1 MKATGIVRR
10 IDDLGR
16 VVIPKEIRR
25 NLRIK
30 EGDPLELYTTTE
42 GDVIFK
48 KYNPVGGYEKEIKNL
63 IELAKTLNIRL
74 GVYNKDNAL
83 ILGTDAEIPNDFA
96 IDNNCYNRMANTIN
110 FASRICPC
118 YCIKDNDNEVVAYI
132 VMYSPE
138 ENAVSKGQVFA
149 LTKMLEKIIKNT

>member
-25 NLRIK
+25 TLRIK
-30 EGDPLELYTTTE
+30 VGDPLELYITKDGE
-42 GDVIFK
+42 VVFK
-48 KYNPVGGYEKEIKNL
+48 KYSPIGECEDEVKKL

-74 GVYNKDNAL
+74 GVYHRDSAL
-83 ILGTDAEIPNDFA
+83 MLGTDTEIPDA
-96 IDNNCYNRMANTIN
+96 ITIGDNYNQMTNTIT
-110 FASRICPC
+110 FGSRICPC
-118 YCIKDNDNEVVAYI
+118 YCIKDDDNEITAYVI
-132 VMYSPE
+132 MYSPE

>member
-30 EGDPLELYTTTE
+30 EGDPLELYTTKDGE
-42 GDVIFK
+42 LVLK
-48 KYNPVGGYEKEIKNL
+48 KYSPVGECENEAKKL
-63 IELAKTLNIRL
+63 IELARTLNIRL
-74 GVYNKDNAL
+74 GIYHRDSVL
-83 ILGTDAEIPNDFA
+83 MLGTDTEIPNA
-96 IDNNCYNRMANTIN
+96 ITIGDNYNQATNTIT
-110 FASRICPC
+110 FGSRACPC
-118 YCIKDNDNEVVAYI
+118 YCIKDEDNDITAYVI
-132 VMYSPE
+132 MYSPE

>member
-1 MKATGIVRR
+1 MKATGIIRR

-30 EGDPLELYTTTE
+30 EGDPLELYTTKDGE
-42 GDVIFK
+42 LVLK
-48 KYNPVGGYEKEIKNL
+48 KYSPVGELEDEVKKF
-63 IELAKTLNIRL
+63 IELARTLNIRL
-74 GVYNKDNAL
+74 GVYHRDSTL
-83 ILGTDAEIPNDFA
+83 MLGTDTEVPNS
-96 IDNNCYNRMANTIN
+96 ITIGNNYNQMTNTIT
-110 FASRICPC
+110 FGSRACPC
-118 YCIKDNDNEVVAYI
+118 YCIKDDDNDITAYVI
-132 VMYSPE
+132 MYSPE

>member
-25 NLRIK
+25 SLRIK
-30 EGDPLELYTTTE
+30 EGDPLELYTTKDGE
-42 GDVIFK
+42 VVFK
-48 KYNPVGGYEKEIKNL
+48 KYSPIGECENEAKKL
-63 IELAKTLNIRL
+63 IELARTLNIRL
-74 GVYNKDNAL
+74 GIYHRDGL
-83 ILGTDAEIPNDFA
+83 LMLGTDTEVPNTIT
-96 IDNNCYNRMANTIN
+96 IDSNYDYKTSTIN
-110 FASRICPC
+110 FGTRVCPC
-118 YCIKDNDNEVVAYI
+118 YSIRDEGNEITAYVI
-132 VMYSPE
+132 MYSPE

>member
-30 EGDPLELYTTTE
+30 EGDPLELYITTE
-42 GDVIFK
+42 GDVAFK
-48 KYNPVGGYEKEIKNL
+48 KYSPVGDCKNEVQKL
-63 IELAKTLNIRL
+63 IELARTLNIRL
-74 GVYNKDNAL
+74 GAYNRDGSL
-83 ILGTDAEIPNDFA
+83 IHRTDEEVPFA
-96 IDNNCYNRMANTIN
+96 IVIDNNYDYKTSTIT
-110 FASRICPC
+110 FGIDIYPC
-118 YCIKDNDNEVVAYI
+118 YCVKDDDNEITAYVI
-132 VMYSPE
+132 MYSPE